1 MVVKE
6 VRRYV
11 DVATDKLSSTGA
23 QELARSLMQGQGK
36 EQVSKAAQ
44 ELMKWSNKNR
54 ERAMDMIRTEVT
66 SQMKT
71 LGVVTRDELDA
82 LRKRVREL
90 ERAQAGAK
98 KSTAARSSAKRT
110 TSTKAP
116 AAGASGRSTGTGA

>member
-44 ELMKWSNKNR
+44 EIVKWSNKNR

-116 AAGASGRSTGTGA
+116 TGASGRSTGTGA